1 MGIKS
6 NRSKGEHLKP
16 RTKKTRTPKNKGENK
31 IKILFNRFKDWF
43 MGLPKRTRV
52 IAVTL
57 TSIILVL
64 TIIIGIVLGVIA
76 DLTKDLNYNDLDDDE
91 LEEIVPISEG
101 IVNIALFGIDSRST
115 KEDQKFEGLSD
126 SIMILSI
133 NTDTGKINIISVMRD
148 SLVEIP
154 GKKVN
159 KINSAYSLGGA
170 ALAIKTLN
178 HNFNLDIKEYAT
190 VNFFGM
196 SEIIDAV
203 GGIEVDVQKNEI
215 DGYRRLNDLIYELAG
230 FMGVEATPVKKA
242 GLQTLNGMQAVSWA
256 RIRAASTAEGESND
270 YGRTD
275 RQRFVMEQLLNKAL
289 ATSVSEYPKLIKALL
304 PYMETSLSYSEIIKL
319 AGVLTKE
326 ITFEQT
332 RVPQHSYTLTPPA
345 IKRVGSSVY
354 YNLDF
359 AADIIRALIYD
370 GISQDDYIETNGVV
384 KKGWYTGPTSSGS
397 SSQSGG
403 GDTSSDNTSSGSSN
417 SNDNGS
423 NDNSSKNESS
433 KNDSSKDES
442 SKDDSSK
449 DESSKDESSKDGSSK
464 DESSKDEGSGDDGS
478 GSDDDGSEE
487 NKTPTIPPSKPTS
500 GSDEDSDQ
508 E

>member
-1 MGIKS
+1 MDINS
-6 NRSKGEHLKP
+6 NKSKGEHLKP
-16 RTKKTRTPKNKGENK
+16 RSKKTRTPKNKGENK
-31 IKILFNRFKDWF
+31 IKSFFKRFKVWF
-43 MGLPKRTRV
+43 MSLPKKTRV

-64 TIIIGIVLGVIA
+64 TIAIGIVLGVIA
-76 DLTKDLNYNDLDDDE
+76 DLTKDLNYNDLDDEE
-91 LEEIVPISEG
+91 LDKIVPISEG

-115 KEDQKFEGLSD
+115 KEEQKFEGLSD

-159 KINSAYSLGGA
+159 KINSAYAQGGA

-230 FMGVEATPVKKA
+230 YMGVKATPVKKA

-256 RIRAASTAEGESND
+256 RIRAAATADGEAND

-332 RVPQHSYTLTPPA
+332 RIPQHSYTLTPPS
-345 IKRVGSSVY
+345 ISRVGSSVY

-359 AADIIRALIYD
+359 AADIIHALIYD
-370 GISQDDYIETNGVV
+370 GISQDTYIETNGVV
-384 KKGWYTGPTSSGS
+384 KKGWYTGPTSSSGS
-397 SSQSGG
+397 GNNSDSS
-403 GDTSSDNTSSGSSN
+403 DTSSDDTTSGDTASDDIPSDDTTSDSSGSEGN
-417 SNDNGS
+417 
-423 NDNSSKNESS
+423 
-433 KNDSSKDES
+433 S

-449 DESSKDESSKDGSSK
+449 DNSSNSDSDE
-464 DESSKDEGSGDDGS
+464 DDGEQ
-478 GSDDDGSEE
+478 SDDETDDSETGNDQTDDSSE
-487 NKTPTIPPSKPTS
+487 PTS
-500 GSDEDSDQ
+500 GGADEDDSDNEQ
-508 E
+508 

>member
-1 MGIKS
+1 MDINS
-6 NRSKGEHLKP
+6 NKSKGEHLKP
-16 RTKKTRTPKNKGENK
+16 RSKKTKSRKNKTNNK
-31 IKILFNRFKDWF
+31 NIFKKLKEWF
-43 MGLPKRTRV
+43 LELPKKKRIIV
-52 IAVTL
+52 ATL

-64 TIIIGIVLGVIA
+64 TIAIGIVLGVIA
-76 DLTKDLNYNDLDDDE
+76 DLTKDLNYNDLDDEE
-91 LEEIVPISEG
+91 LDKIVPISEG
-101 IVNIALFGIDSRST
+101 VVNIALFGIDSRST
-115 KEDQKFEGLSD
+115 KEEQKFEGLSD

-159 KINSAYSLGGA
+159 KINSAYAQGGA

-230 FMGVEATPVKKA
+230 YMGVKATPVKKA

-256 RIRAASTAEGESND
+256 RIRAAATADGEAND

-332 RVPQHSYTLTPPA
+332 RIPQHSYTLTPPS
-345 IKRVGSSVY
+345 ISRVGSSVY

-359 AADIIRALIYD
+359 ATDIIHALIYD
-370 GISQDDYIETNGVV
+370 GISQDTYIETNGVV
-384 KKGWYTGPTSSGS
+384 KKGWYTGPTSSSGS
-397 SSQSGG
+397 GNNS
-403 GDTSSDNTSSGSSN
+403 DSSDASSDDTTSGDITSDS
-417 SNDNGS
+417 D
-423 NDNSSKNESS
+423 SSKDDSSKDDSS
-433 KNDSSKDES
+433 KNDSSKDGSSNDES

-449 DESSKDESSKDGSSK
+449 DNST
-464 DESSKDEGSGDDGS
+464 
-478 GSDDDGSEE
+478 
-487 NKTPTIPPSKPTS
+487 NS
-500 GSDEDSDQ
+500 GSDEDDGEQSGNETDDSETGNDQ
-508 E
+508 TNETSQPNSSETDDTDNEQ